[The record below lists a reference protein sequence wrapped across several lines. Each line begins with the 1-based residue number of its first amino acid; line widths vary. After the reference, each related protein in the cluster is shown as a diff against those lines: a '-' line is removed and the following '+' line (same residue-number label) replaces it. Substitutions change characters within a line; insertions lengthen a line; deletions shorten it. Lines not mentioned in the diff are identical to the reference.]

1 MKKAY
6 LSVSYRNRKFLE
18 TEIETIRQTLAGF
31 QTSLFV
37 FVDTYR
43 FSPHEEKQMMQQA
56 FADILS
62 SDMVI
67 AEVSDKAIG
76 VGIEIGYAVA
86 VQKPLIYL
94 RNALAVHSTTAA
106 GSAQQT
112 VIYQNTR
119 QLQEQLTAVLSEMA
133 VIA

>member
-6 LSVSYRNRKFLE
+6 LSVSYSNRKFLE

-43 FSPHEEKQMMQQA
+43 FSPNEEKQMMQQA
-56 FADILS
+56 FSDILS

-94 RNALAVHSTTAA
+94 RNALAEHSTTKW
-106 GSAQQT
+106 
-112 VIYQNTR
+112 
-119 QLQEQLTAVLSEMA
+119 LLSHRLA
-133 VIA
+133 FLLHFCKK